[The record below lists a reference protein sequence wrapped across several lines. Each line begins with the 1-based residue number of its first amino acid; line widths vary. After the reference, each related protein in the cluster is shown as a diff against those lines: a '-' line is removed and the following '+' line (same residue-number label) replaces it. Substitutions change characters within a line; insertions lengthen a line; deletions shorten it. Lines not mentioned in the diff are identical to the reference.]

1 MSSFLLASLFSVC
14 CFFYSFYFVWP
25 RELCGFFAGS
35 LRENRLGSSFFIL
48 LQVLFGLNRWLDDVI
63 SFKLTTFIPL
73 LLPLL
78 FLAAR
83 HSGYNVEWGHLALTP
98 LSTHNLC
105 SRLRFHC
112 FCVCFN
118 FECNFIIYQFD
129 LLAHHLH
136 HSHHNETGA
145 NAVRVNA
152 ICVCAS
158 VCAVCVYNI
167 VNPFDPK
174 RHFIRHVWP
183 APLMQ
188 RVQRSTIYHTRI

>member
-1 MSSFLLASLFSVC
+1 MCLVFYWHHFFRFVVSFILSISFGPENCVGFSLGLSAKTGLALL
-14 CFFYSFYFVWP
+14 
-25 RELCGFFAGS
+25 
-35 LRENRLGSSFFIL
+35 FIL
-48 LQVLFGLNRWLDDVI
+48 LRVLFGLNRWLDDVI

-136 HSHHNETGA
+136 HSHHHETGA

-152 ICVCAS
+152 I
-158 VCAVCVYNI
+158 
-167 VNPFDPK
+167 
-174 RHFIRHVWP
+174 
-183 APLMQ
+183 
-188 RVQRSTIYHTRI
+188 